1 MINALPPAFST
12 SRAAPR
18 KPSIPRA
25 SKATRAPVRAK
36 ATAVARPTPADAP
49 VITTTLVL
57 LSCIACSCVTAKDSG
72 IFKLETARLFR
83 RKTPAHVQVAPGSAI
98 ICRCALAVNVRIT
111 GFRAAHD
118 RESIQHV
125 SGWARRHIERH
136 AARARHG
143 RIMEV
148 ERLRTDGRLAYNRY
162 SHNGWRLPAVHPRP
176 GPATCAESTSRTS
189 RTCRRQ
195 WPSPPVPGHAAS
207 AGRPG
212 YPTKPVPRASPHPN
226 VVLVG

>member
-1 MINALPPAFST
+1 MVNALPPAFST

-18 KPSIPRA
+18 SPSIPRA

-57 LSCIACSCVTAKDSG
+57 LSCIACSCDTAKDSG
-72 IFKLETARLFR
+72 IVKLEKARLFR
-83 RKTPAHVQVAPGSAI
+83 HKTPTHVRVDPGLAI
-98 ICRCALAVNVRIT
+98 ICRCALVVNARIT

-118 RESIQHV
+118 RENIQRV
-125 SGWARRHIERH
+125 SGWVRRHIERH

-148 ERLRTDGRLAYNRY
+148 ERRRTDGRLA
-162 SHNGWRLPAVHPRP
+162 
-176 GPATCAESTSRTS
+176 
-189 RTCRRQ
+189 
-195 WPSPPVPGHAAS
+195 
-207 AGRPG
+207 
-212 YPTKPVPRASPHPN
+212 
-226 VVLVG
+226 